1 MKIKKAQPEARKEC
15 FGNLLAGDVFSFDE
29 AMDYI
34 YMKLSF
40 YDGMDIL
47 YVNLSNGLIGRTG
60 TGVLVFPV
68 VATCYVSTE
77 V

>member
-1 MKIKKAQPEARKEC
+1 MKIKKEQREAYKEC
-15 FGNLLAGDVFSFDE
+15 FGNLHAGATFSFDE
-29 AMDYI
+29 AMDDI

-40 YDGMDIL
+40 YDGKDIL
-47 YVNLSNGLIGRTG
+47 YVSLSHGTIGRTG